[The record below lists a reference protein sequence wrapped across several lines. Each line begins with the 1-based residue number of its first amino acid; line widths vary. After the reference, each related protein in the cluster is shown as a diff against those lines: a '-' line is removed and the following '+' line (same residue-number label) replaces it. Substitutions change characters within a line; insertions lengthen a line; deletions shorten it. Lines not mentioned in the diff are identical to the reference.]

1 MSKSTLDIIE
11 ETACRTYIEH
21 KAKSLK
27 PLVNEVVSATD
38 RYNDSPSIATGSAK
52 YDARKALDDAIKEF
66 AEDVYERWGI
76 EPDEFSKIIDKYM
89 EV

>member
-21 KAKSLK
+21 KAKSLL
-27 PLVNEVVSATD
+27 PLVKNVVSATD
-38 RYNDSPSIATGSAK
+38 KYNSAPSIATGSAK
-52 YDARKALDDAIKEF
+52 YDATKQLHEAIKKF

-76 EPDEFSKIIDKYM
+76 EPDEFNKIIDKYM